1 MKYTGCSPP
10 LNLKAAA
17 SSCSPNPCAASSDAT
32 RCTPATS
39 SSKSL
44 SRTISHSKPNS
55 SPRRSTF
62 ECDSCATES
71 SSSWSSF
78 SARTNSAADNGL
90 NTTAASP
97 VGFSPSSV
105 SRVIRA
111 VEIAKSFSC
120 CAFGSFFRPKRT
132 SVRPIISP
140 PAKSWRRSR
149 RSHER
154 ARNERCA
161 LESTRLDANALER
174 AGVDR
179 APHLAGDVGEAG
191 EALLERRMRLEELRS
206 ILLPA
211 GREDEE
217 RVHPGDLAQILLRD
231 LGHPASDLLQ
241 RGHQVLGGSGDEC

>member
-1 MKYTGCSPP
+1 MKYTGLFPP
-10 LNLKAAA
+10 ENLNAAA

-55 SPRRSTF
+55 SPRRSIF

-78 SARTNSAADNGL
+78 SARTNSAAERGL
-90 NTTAASP
+90 KRTAASP

-105 SRVIRA
+105 SSVIRA

-120 CAFGSFFRPKRT
+120 CAFASFLRPKRT
-132 SVRPIISP
+132 SVRPIFSP
-140 PAKSWRRSR
+140 PAEKWRCSR

-154 ARNERCA
+154 ARRERCE
-161 LESTRLDANALER
+161 LEGKRWPEIRAGRRFRPNQSGQCLER
-174 AGVDR
+174 AWVDR

-191 EALLERRMRLEELRS
+191 EALLERRVGLEDLGGV
-206 ILLPA
+206 LLPA

-217 RVHPGDLAQILLRD
+217 RVHAGDLT
-231 LGHPASDLLQ
+231 
-241 RGHQVLGGSGDEC
+241 QV